1 MVFNLLGKLG
11 KTVGLEGEF
20 GKGFVSGAAGRVSK
34 TINDDIERT
43 KENSSRLAQIRFERG
58 VKEKDRYDEDYK
70 QNELEVDALVA
81 SLEGNVDAAKYLLQ
95 KNNYNIDSAKQE
107 LSELLVNKEYNMTVP
122 DIISQVM
129 GIEQNTNGKI
139 TSKDLTN
146 RITRGI
152 KISDISDDT
161 EVAMGIL
168 NLPIFGG
175 GDKLRE
181 QVQKMSDARLD
192 AYGVPTKEQIADTL
206 PDVQGKINPVYA
218 NRKSNTGDEIRRL
231 SLLIPRLAAE
241 GKDDLASLA
250 LRERD
255 SLAISSRFAQK
266 KLAGTT
272 GFDQAMENDV
282 IRKLKGTANELMD
295 IYEYTVDNQYIG
307 AEGKADKVETVNTE
321 INKMRFI
328 MEKTASASPELFGTN
343 LRRLE
348 QALMTGKGYK
358 VQVTQIINGEVTVS
372 TLSNEDILSSK
383 IVPFMEQPFT
393 QIEVV
398 RDETTNLFK
407 PGDNLYIRDVNN
419 QSPEQNKLQQN
430 LQNNNSVLNT
440 DTNDMINQIV
450 NILEKDNPSE
460 GDVSNAK
467 ALIVKLRQR
476 NQNDKADEI
485 ENTYAGRLTR

>member
-1 MVFNLLGKLG
+1 
-11 KTVGLEGEF
+11 
-20 GKGFVSGAAGRVSK
+20 
-34 TINDDIERT
+34 
-43 KENSSRLAQIRFERG
+43 
-58 VKEKDRYDEDYK
+58 
-70 QNELEVDALVA
+70 
-81 SLEGNVDAAKYLLQ
+81 
-95 KNNYNIDSAKQE
+95 
-107 LSELLVNKEYNMTVP
+107 
-122 DIISQVM
+122 
-129 GIEQNTNGKI
+129 
-139 TSKDLTN
+139 
-146 RITRGI
+146 
-152 KISDISDDT
+152 
-161 EVAMGIL
+161 
-168 NLPIFGG
+168 
-175 GDKLRE
+175 
-181 QVQKMSDARLD
+181 
-192 AYGVPTKEQIADTL
+192 
-206 PDVQGKINPVYA
+206 
-218 NRKSNTGDEIRRL
+218 
-231 SLLIPRLAAE
+231 
-241 GKDDLASLA
+241 
-250 LRERD
+250 
-255 SLAISSRFAQK
+255 
-266 KLAGTT
+266 
-272 GFDQAMENDV
+272 
-282 IRKLKGTANELMD
+282 MD

-307 AEGKADKVETVNTE
+307 AEGKADKVQTVNTE

-348 QALMTGKGYK
+348 QALMTNRGYE
-358 VQVTQIINGEVTVS
+358 VQVTQIVNNEVKVS

-419 QSPEQNKLQQN
+419 QSPEQDKLQQN
-430 LQNNNSVLNT
+430 LQNNNSVSNT